1 MSASI
6 NSNAVGMR
14 GEGPFPDF
22 FEASAALIKNRDNAT
37 LSRYIETDKTFIK
50 GQYVGIGT
58 DAVNSCHGLRLQ
70 IKNSQLRIFFT
81 CDERQPVLAVN
92 QQSVWFTATRQSVSR
107 DDLVFRWIYLG
118 ELIFP
123 VYGNEDVF

>member
-1 MSASI
+1 MRVCAVSASTF
-6 NSNAVGMR
+6 SC
-14 GEGPFPDF
+14 
-22 FEASAALIKNRDNAT
+22 ASRRVLASVKQL
-37 LSRYIETDKTFIK
+37 E
-50 GQYVGIGT
+50 
-58 DAVNSCHGLRLQ
+58 

-81 CDERQPVLAVN
+81 GDERQPVLAVN

-123 VYGNEDVF
+123 VYGNEDVFRH